1 MAIPDYQSIM
11 LPLLKLLSD
20 KQKHTTRE
28 AIVHISNV
36 FSLTEDEKR
45 ELLPSGK
52 QPIID
57 NRVGWAR
64 TYLVKAGIAD
74 NPVRGVIKINE
85 TGLKVLNEN
94 PKEINVKFLEKFP
107 EFIEFRTLRKDQ
119 GEVEEE
125 IEKTEDRTPDELME
139 KGYNAI
145 KANLGQELLGK
156 LKSNS
161 SGFFEKV
168 VLALLNNMGYGKGEV
183 TGRSGDGGVD
193 GFINQDKLGLDKIYF
208 QAKRFN
214 ENTLVSSSMLRD
226 FLGALE
232 LKGANK
238 GVFITTSKFP
248 KGSEETLSNTVKNV
262 TLINGTKLVE
272 LMMEYNVGVQKE
284 NIYEIKKVDIDFFSE
299 E

>member
-20 KQKHTTRE
+20 KQEHTTKE
-28 AIVHISNV
+28 AIVHISKDFN
-36 FSLTEDEKR
+36 LTDDEKR

-52 QPIID
+52 QHIID

-64 TYLVKAGIAD
+64 TYLVKSGIID

-85 TGLKVLNEN
+85 KGLKVLNEN
-94 PKEINVKFLEKFP
+94 PKEINIKYLGKFP

-119 GEVEEE
+119 GEGEIE
-125 IEKTEDRTPDELME
+125 IEKPEDRTPDELME

-145 KANLGQELLGK
+145 KASLGQELLEK
-156 LKSNS
+156 LKNNS

-168 VLALLNNMGYGKGEV
+168 VLTLLNNMGYGKGEV
-183 TGRSGDGGVD
+183 TGRSGDEGID

-214 ENTLVSSSMLRD
+214 ENTPVSASMLRD

-238 GVFITTSKFP
+238 GVFITTSNFP
-248 KGSEETLSNTVKNV
+248 KGSEETLSKTVKNV
-262 TLINGTKLVE
+262 TLINGSMLVE